1 MAHDAYPSRGGS
13 STRDG
18 RAAEGFVGSP
28 LLSPFFACRD
38 AGVGKIGQNMCR
50 SVVFFHASLA
60 AVSPWLC
67 AVDEPRLQQ
76 Y

>member
-28 LLSPFFACRD
+28 LLSPFFMSGRRGRQKCAKYASKRRLYSLFFGGRFPLAVCCR
-38 AGVGKIGQNMCR
+38 
-50 SVVFFHASLA
+50 
-60 AVSPWLC
+60 
-67 AVDEPRLQQ
+67 
-76 Y
+76 